1 MSESVT
7 NDSPVLEVA
16 AGCRLSGAPAEV
28 VARIR
33 RDLTIANP
41 KYRDAKKYGRW
52 IGKKLKPTLEFF
64 TLGKN
69 SISFPRGYAN
79 QAVLLCRRFCGR
91 DPEIRDL
98 RLTLPEV
105 DLRFNGELRPY
116 QKEAVRDALGH
127 DFGVIEAATG
137 SGKTVIGLAVIAARR
152 QPALVMVH
160 TRELF
165 YQWAGQIERFL
176 GIGAGLVGDGRNTT
190 GPVTVA
196 IVNSARRRIDEL
208 KERFGLVCV
217 DECHR
222 VPSSMF
228 TEVVKNFPGRYSLGL
243 SATAFRRD
251 GLTDLIHLYLGDTV
265 HRVDQQRL
273 EQSGAVLR
281 PEFIQRPTSFRFFY
295 RDNYQEMLSKLTR
308 DHGRNRLIAS
318 DVAREA
324 AREPGTVLVVSD
336 RVEHCETLAWLI
348 GEAGRG
354 LAVELLTGRMKTE
367 ERNRVIDAVR
377 QGKVDVLVAT
387 LQLIGE
393 GFDLPVL
400 SALFLAT
407 PISFTGRIV
416 QTLGRVLRSSRGKT
430 EAVVYD
436 YADRAAILRHAF
448 RKRLRVYRRLGFQV
462 SSGDPDG
469 GMP

>member
-1 MSESVT
+1 MESPPLTT
-7 NDSPVLEVA
+7 NDRPPLLEVA
-16 AGCRLSGAPAEV
+16 AGCRLSGAPAGV
-28 VARIR
+28 VSRIR

-52 IGKKLKPTLEFF
+52 IGKNLKPTLEFF
-64 TLGKN
+64 TLGKD

-116 QKEAVRDALGH
+116 QKEAVRDALGR

-152 QPALVMVH
+152 QPALVLVH

-165 YQWAGQIERFL
+165 YQWAGQVERFL
-176 GIGAGLVGDGRNTT
+176 GIEPGLVGDGKDSR

-265 HRVDQQRL
+265 HRVDQL
-273 EQSGAVLR
+273 ELERSGAVLR
-281 PEFIQRPTSFRFFY
+281 PEFIQRPTSFRFLY

-308 DHGRNRLIAS
+308 DHGRNRQIAS
-318 DVAREA
+318 EVAREA
-324 AREPGTVLVVSD
+324 GREPGTVLVVSD

-348 GEAGRG
+348 GEADPG
-354 LAVELLTGRMKTE
+354 LAVEILTGRMKAE

-377 QGKVDVLVAT
+377 EGKVNVLVAT

-393 GFDLPVL
+393 GFDCPGLR
-400 SALFLAT
+400 ALFLTT
-407 PISFTGRIV
+407 PIRFSGRLLQVVGRILRP
-416 QTLGRVLRSSRGKT
+416 QTGKKPRVFDYVDPVGVLEASAKSR
-430 EAVVYD
+430 A
-436 YADRAAILRHAF
+436 
-448 RKRLRVYRRLGFQV
+448 RLFGFF
-462 SSGDPDG
+462 
-469 GMP
+469 